1 MEISKLW
8 LSVAIISLITASLRF
23 LPFIIFKND
32 KKTPA
37 IITKLGR
44 ILPFAVM
51 GMLVVYCLKDV
62 NFTSP
67 SGFVPA
73 LISCIVVAVLHI
85 WKRNTLISIVSG
97 TVCYMLLV
105 QIVF

>member
-1 MEISKLW
+1 MENSRIW
-8 LSVAIISLITASLRF
+8 LSVAVIALITAALRF

-62 NFTSP
+62 SFSSP

-105 QIVF
+105 QLVF